1 MTLYNFSRGTM
12 EAHVDQETLTD
23 EQAMHY
29 LPQHPVAQSCYQL
42 IRARGVSVL
51 QALTEVLMAELGSG
65 GHRKFIH
72 VREGGR
78 G

>member
-1 MTLYNFSRGTM
+1 MNKRCIISHSTPSTR
-12 EAHVDQETLTD
+12 
-23 EQAMHY
+23 
-29 LPQHPVAQSCYQL
+29 SCYQL
-42 IRARGVSVL
+42 IRAKGVSVL
-51 QALTEVLMAELGSG
+51 QALTEVLMAELSSG